1 MRVLTRFLFPF
12 FSCKVWNLPV
22 LEKKT
27 QLTTVSM
34 ETVRM
39 AKFPTQKEKIN
50 YFTNSVFQVFR
61 LHAFFF
67 IPTIREVGGTP
78 RKIGLGCARYSQK
91 NWVGVCAVCLP
102 KPLRYLWKN
111 LRCSLS
117 YLWPDQKFERP
128 GARFSKGPETYRARK
143 ATIVNLFS
151 KTEMVCTPETSCM
164 NRTSVRIKNMWTK
177 PLCNH

>member
-78 RKIGLGCARYSQK
+78 RKIGLGCARSASQNPCAIYEKICDVRYPIYDLTK
-91 NWVGVCAVCLP
+91 N
-102 KPLRYLWKN
+102 
-111 LRCSLS
+111 
-117 YLWPDQKFERP
+117 
-128 GARFSKGPETYRARK
+128 SKDLGPVSRKARK
-143 ATIVNLFS
+143 LIGLEKLF
-151 KTEMVCTPETSCM
+151 
-164 NRTSVRIKNMWTK
+164 
-177 PLCNH
+177 

>member
-1 MRVLTRFLFPF
+1 
-12 FSCKVWNLPV
+12 
-22 LEKKT
+22 
-27 QLTTVSM
+27 M

-39 AKFPTQKEKIN
+39 AKFPTKKEKIK

-67 IPTIREVGGTP
+67 IPTISATWIIPYFYPPEVGGTP
-78 RKIGLGCARYSQK
+78 RKIGWG
-91 NWVGVCAVCLP
+91 CAVCLP
-102 KPLRYLWKN
+102 NPLRYLWKN
-111 LRCSLS
+111 QRCSLS
-117 YLWPDQKFERP
+117 YLGPDQKFERL
-128 GARFSKGPETYRARK
+128 GACFSKGPETYRARK
-143 ATIVNLFS
+143 AILVNPFS

>member
-1 MRVLTRFLFPF
+1 MFVILVHCVSFVVFFCELRMRVLTRFLFPF
-12 FSCKVWNLPV
+12 
-22 LEKKT
+22 LEFAGFGICLLWKRKKK

-39 AKFPTQKEKIN
+39 AKFPTKKEKIK

-67 IPTIREVGGTP
+67 IPTISATWIIPYFYPPEVGGTP
-78 RKIGLGCARYSQK
+78 RKIG
-91 NWVGVCAVCLP
+91 WWCAVCLP

-111 LRCSLS
+111 LQCSLS

-128 GARFSKGPETYRARK
+128 GGCFSKGPETYPARK
-143 ATIVNLFS
+143 AIFS
-151 KTEMVCTPETSCM
+151 
-164 NRTSVRIKNMWTK
+164 
-177 PLCNH
+177 